1 MRFLFPIVLLLA
13 ACGEQVSDP
22 FSSPDD
28 FDGEPRC
35 GAERFEHLQGKREAA
50 LKNVSLPSTAR
61 VLHPEDVIALD
72 FSPDRL
78 TIDVDTSGII
88 SSVTCR

>member
-1 MRFLFPIVLLLA
+1 MRFLLPSLLLLA
-13 ACGEQVSDP
+13 ACGSGGGFSDP
-22 FSSPDD
+22 AD

-35 GAERFEHLQGKREAA
+35 GSADYYYLLGKNASA
-50 LKNVSLPSTAR
+50 LDGVELPRSAR
-61 VLHPEDVIALD
+61 VLRPEDVITLD

-78 TIDVDTSGII
+78 TIDIDTNNLI